1 MDAPSAAAAVAAEN
15 KAAEEKR
22 ANAAKNGGSG
32 DGTGDLFSMIMS
44 VASQVLSKSSAEK
57 GAVADMPYAM
67 GVSELLAL
75 DDGSIIVLEREF
87 YIPSGIVGARVV
99 CKLYLV
105 NPADCK
111 PIAASAAGSSAGSSG
126 SGSSA
131 GSSGDGSSA
140 DISQFSAA
148 IPADAPV
155 LSKRLLYRFTTA
167 IKSLND
173 FNIANYEGMSL
184 DRSRQTATGP

>member
-1 MDAPSAAAAVAAEN
+1 
-15 KAAEEKR
+15 KR

-32 DGTGDLFSMIMS
+32 DGTGDLFSIIMS

-126 SGSSA
+126 N
-131 GSSGDGSSA
+131 GSSA

-173 FNIANYEGMSL
+173 FNIANYEGMCL
-184 DRSRQTATGP
+184 GPVLSNGNRTVILISDSQSGYKGILQDWFKVLEIK